1 MMSRNRFSALMSMI
15 HIVDPATEN
24 KADKLRKV
32 REFANIIKNKCK
44 ELYHPH
50 QNVAIDERIVKSKH
64 RSGIR
69 QFIKNKPVRFGLK
82 LWVLADSLNGYT
94 IDFNVYAGKN
104 GNEEIHE
111 NGLGYH
117 VVRKL
122 MTLFFGQGYHLYTDN
137 FYSSCDLFSD
147 MFNEA
152 VYCCGT
158 VTENRKGFPES
169 MKGGKIW
176 IKKKARGDMKWVREK
191 PNLALQWKDNKA
203 VTMLSTIHNASEYVM
218 VKRKEKVADKWESID
233 VKQPKV
239 ISEYNSFMNGVDKSD
254 QILSSNNLLRK
265 CFRWWKTLFF
275 HLIDIAIVNGFIL
288 FQDLRKQG
296 KLKGLQSTEFQRG
309 ASKKHIGYTR
319 ICGTTNLST
328 FSTRG
333 AQNPDNPHSRL
344 HFRKEKV
351 S

>member
-69 QFIKNKPVRFGLK
+69 QFIKNKPVKFGLK
-82 LWVLADSLNGYT
+82 LLVLADSLNGYT

-122 MTLFFGQGYHLYTDN
+122 MTLFFGQGYTT
-137 FYSSCDLFSD
+137 C
-147 MFNEA
+147 
-152 VYCCGT
+152 T
-158 VTENRKGFPES
+158 
-169 MKGGKIW
+169 KITF
-176 IKKKARGDMKWVREK
+176 IAR
-191 PNLALQWKDNKA
+191 A
-203 VTMLSTIHNASEYVM
+203 T
-218 VKRKEKVADKWESID
+218 
-233 VKQPKV
+233 
-239 ISEYNSFMNGVDKSD
+239 FF
-254 QILSSNNLLRK
+254 QI
-265 CFRWWKTLFF
+265 C
-275 HLIDIAIVNGFIL
+275 
-288 FQDLRKQG
+288 
-296 KLKGLQSTEFQRG
+296 
-309 ASKKHIGYTR
+309 
-319 ICGTTNLST
+319 
-328 FSTRG
+328 STRLSIVAG
-333 AQNPDNPHSRL
+333 LSLKIGKDFQSQ
-344 HFRKEKV
+344 
-351 S
+351 